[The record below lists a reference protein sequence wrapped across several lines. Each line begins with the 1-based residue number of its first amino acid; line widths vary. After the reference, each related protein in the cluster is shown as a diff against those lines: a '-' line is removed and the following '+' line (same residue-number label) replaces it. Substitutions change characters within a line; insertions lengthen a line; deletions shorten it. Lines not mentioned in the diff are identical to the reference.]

1 MVKIFILSTLYLGY
15 KLTGVMVL
23 LSMVEVHTAYFNEI
37 NFDSTKKEAALIGS
51 LIQCLNFKRA
61 FQFNDLVENKMISA

>member
-1 MVKIFILSTLYLGY
+1 MIGSLKDIFLNAQGRTGHDCVSQGGWGTTAS
-15 KLTGVMVL
+15 LTG
-23 LSMVEVHTAYFNEI
+23 I

-61 FQFNDLVENKMISA
+61 FQFNDLVEDKVISV